1 MFSKGGSLLLLWL
14 SELLEWDGTLLVF
27 ELSIDDSLLLFILWL
42 GAVIVLSELDSEP
55 VLLLAELEENDELD
69 C

>member
-27 ELSIDDSLLLFILWL
+27 ELLLDDSLLLFILWL